1 MTEHTPV
8 LLKESIDGLKVK
20 QGGVYIDCNLGL
32 GGHTKEIIKR
42 GGHVLGIEIDEIT
55 IELVSKKLRDEI
67 QNGTLKVFNKNY
79 RNINEVTDTE
89 VDGVLYDLGLNMNQI
104 KGANRGFSFKDEG
117 SLDMRL
123 SDDFGVRASDL
134 INVLSEKQL
143 AELIIKYG
151 EEPLAVKIAKALKS
165 LYNRDNNPS
174 AKLVGETIASV
185 YKYDTK
191 SKIHP
196 ATRTFQALRIAV
208 NSELINF
215 QESLKEAIPL
225 LKPQGRL
232 VIITFHSLE
241 DEIAKS
247 IAGSPHLRQVVAT
260 PVVPTLEE
268 IIQNPASRSAKLRI
282 YEKL

>member
-1 MTEHTPV
+1 MTDHTPV
-8 LLKESIDGLKVK
+8 LLKESIDGLNVK
-20 QGGVYIDCNLGL
+20 QGGIYIDCNLGL
-32 GGHTKEIIKR
+32 GGHTKEIIQKS
-42 GGHVLGIEIDEIT
+42 GNVLGIEIDEKT
-55 IELVSKKLRDEI
+55 LEFVSTRMETEI
-67 QNGTLKVFNKNY
+67 KNGTLKVFNKNY
-79 RNINEVTDTE
+79 KNINEVTDQK
-89 VDGVLYDLGLNMNQI
+89 VDGVLYDLGLNMNQL
-104 KGANRGFSFKDEG
+104 KGENRGFSFNDEG
-117 SLDMRL
+117 PLDMRL
-123 SDDFGVRASDL
+123 SDDLGVKASDL

-151 EEPLAVKIAKALKS
+151 EEPLASKVAKALKS
-165 LYNRDNNPS
+165 LYIRDNNPS
-174 AKLVGETIASV
+174 ARLVGETIASV

-215 QESLKEAIPL
+215 QESLERAIPL
-225 LKPQGRL
+225 LKTNGRL

-247 IAGSPHLRQVVAT
+247 LTGSPSLRQVNPTPIVAST
-260 PVVPTLEE
+260 QEVQ
-268 IIQNPASRSAKLRI
+268 INPSARSAKLRI